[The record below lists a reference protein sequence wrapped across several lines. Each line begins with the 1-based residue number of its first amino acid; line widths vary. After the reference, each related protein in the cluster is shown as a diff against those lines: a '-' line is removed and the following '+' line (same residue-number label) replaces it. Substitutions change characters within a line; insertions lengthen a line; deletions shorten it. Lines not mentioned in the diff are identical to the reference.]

1 MKNFL
6 TLAALAIFTLTLTA
20 CGGPKKE
27 LYTLTGE
34 VSYQGK
40 TVDQGAITFV
50 PTDPNTPAEGATI
63 TDGKYTCDV
72 PKGTLTVQITGS
84 KRIQGKGVDKD
95 LILYEDFI
103 PEKYGIKSAVT
114 VTVTGAATENFVL
127 E

>member
-1 MKNFL
+1 MKNL
-6 TLAALAIFTLTLTA
+6 TIFAVLALTLTLTA

-34 VSYQGK
+34 VSYKGK

-50 PTDPNTPAEGATI
+50 PADPNIQAEGATI

-72 PKGTLTVQITGS
+72 PKGKMTVQITGAE
-84 KRIQGKGVDKD
+84 RIEGKGVDKD
-95 LILYEDFI
+95 LVLYKDFI
-103 PEKYGIKSAVT
+103 PEKFGLASTLTID
-114 VTVTGAATENFVL
+114 VTGTKTENFVL

>member
-1 MKNFL
+1 MKNL
-6 TLAALAIFTLTLTA
+6 TIFTVLALTLTLTA
-20 CGGPKKE
+20 CGGSKKE

-40 TVDQGAITFV
+40 RVDQGAITFV
-50 PTDPNTPAEGATI
+50 PTDSNIPAEGATI
-63 TDGKYTCDV
+63 LDGKYTCDV

-103 PEKYGIKSAVT
+103 PEKYGVASKLT
-114 VTVTGAATENFVL
+114 VTVTGATTENFVL